1 MQRRSRSSSVC
12 CACQKQQQTAPIRQ
26 QQVISRRDLALAA
39 PAVLLLSAAGRA
51 AALEA
56 EAAAPASAAEAA
68 PSTSSSSIS
77 SLPSADLQL
86 FIDNDYELQVPSNYA
101 YLATEIQR
109 VEHVPSNYA
118 YLATEIQRVERGPQ
132 PERSPVLGR
141 FEAPNGQPG
150 LITILTRRAQAFKQ
164 TLLQVTDISQLGDP
178 IAVAQLLLPRGST
191 LLATVVPYVTPHH
204 PMLLLPARLQ
214 VTDISQL
221 GEPIAVAQLLL
232 PRGSTLLATATQ
244 QVPQPPKETPLGLV
258 EIPPQNYFLF
268 EFTTNT
274 GLHVAMAAAAKKGSV
289 LICGAS
295 TTKEQWA
302 QAGPVLSR
310 VVKSF
315 RLRSQ
320 QGLAA
325 L

>member
-86 FIDNDYELQVPSNYA
+86 FIDNDYELQ
-101 YLATEIQR
+101 
-109 VEHVPSNYA
+109 VPSNYA

>member
-1 MQRRSRSSSVC
+1 MRSLSAGSNAMNPLSSSCRMQRRSRSSSVC

-26 QQVISRRDLALAA
+26 QQGISRRDLALAA

-109 VEHVPSNYA
+109 VE
-118 YLATEIQRVERGPQ
+118 RGPQ

-164 TLLQVTDISQLGDP
+164 TL
-178 IAVAQLLLPRGST
+178 
-191 LLATVVPYVTPHH
+191 
-204 PMLLLPARLQ
+204 LQ